1 MIRYPLSITRH
12 LTILAL
18 PIVVSSIFMMGNAGA
33 DQPQATDRVSARL
46 AQLHKPMAKIMVE
59 ANSGIDAPPNL
70 AGPLMDTNETLVIS
84 NDVGSIFLP
93 DRYTSYFQHRP
104 LYFQELNLERC
115 GTTYG
120 CAQNAVSAAYFIANS
135 AILPYR
141 MAINRADEC
150 VNHWDDCSTC
160 RRYSSDIEPLTP
172 SLNGSVNEAAAIAG
186 FVFLLL

>member
-1 MIRYPLSITRH
+1 MIRCPRSIYRYGTRLAVPLA
-12 LTILAL
+12 ILAL
-18 PIVVSSIFMMGNAGA
+18 FMMGSAYG
-33 DQPQATDRVSARL
+33 DQPLDDDQVAARL
-46 AQLHKPMAKIMVE
+46 AQLHKPMAKIKVE

-70 AGPLMDTNETLVIS
+70 ARPMMGTGTAVLINE
-84 NDVGSIFLP
+84 DVGSVFLP
-93 DRYTSYFQHRP
+93 DRYTTSFTHRP

-160 RRYSSDIEPLTP
+160 QRYSGNIEPLEP
-172 SLNGSVNEAAAIAG
+172 SLEGTVNEAAAIAG
-186 FVFLLL
+186 FIFLLL